1 MVGKTS
7 ISTRFIQGKFIKI
20 EVKERT
26 INSHCYQKSI
36 KVNNKQFDLNV
47 WDTAGEEKYH
57 AMAPIFYRG
66 AHGAIIIFDVT
77 NRETFEKARKWFQEL
92 KNLEKNLTI
101 ILVGNKID
109 LPNREISNEEAE
121 KLAKEYNCEFF
132 EVSALLGTNIDE
144 IFESLAISIYNDRK
158 KRKSNKKLEAMNIEM
173 NNNKNND
180 KNNKKKF
187 NFVNNNDNIQN
198 VSNRKGSCC

>member
-1 MVGKTS
+1 
-7 ISTRFIQGKFIKI
+7 
-20 EVKERT
+20 
-26 INSHCYQKSI
+26 
-36 KVNNKQFDLNV
+36 
-47 WDTAGEEKYH
+47 
-57 AMAPIFYRG
+57 MAPLFYRG

-92 KNLEKNLTI
+92 KNLEKNPTI

-132 EVSALLGTNIDE
+132 EVSALLGTKVDE

-158 KRKSNKKLEAMNIEM
+158 KRKSNKKIEAMNIEM